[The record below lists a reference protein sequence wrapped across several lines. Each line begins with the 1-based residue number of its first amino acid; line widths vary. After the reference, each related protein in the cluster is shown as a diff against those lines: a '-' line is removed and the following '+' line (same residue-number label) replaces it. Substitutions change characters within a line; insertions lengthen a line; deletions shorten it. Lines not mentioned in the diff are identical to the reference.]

1 MGTTSVPLGRCG
13 RCRFTL
19 EQGSFPCFGTSSGI
33 APLGFILN
41 PFPCHSSASGQG
53 AGEMWVSSVT
63 LSWLRVRLPGET
75 CTECVWTQTTRDA
88 TGQGVQLLT
97 NPLCGSVGERS
108 YARNACRP
116 CQGCRTQSRSVS
128 PPVGGLRFASQ
139 SSASPT
145 GRGQPHTPALHQD
158 LSGETGSNREIRFCF
173 GADIVRGHTR
183 GKFDELH
190 SVGIFFLNGEYA
202 EVRDHHVDD
211 AGPCQG

>member
-13 RCRFTL
+13 RYRFTL

-33 APLGFILN
+33 APLGLILD
-41 PFPCHSSASGQG
+41 PFPCPSSASGEG
-53 AGEMWVSSVT
+53 AGELWVSSVT

-75 CTECVWTQTTRDA
+75 CTECVWTQTTKDA

-97 NPLCGSVGERS
+97 HPLCGSVGERS
-108 YARNACRP
+108 YARNACSS
-116 CQGCRTQSRSVS
+116 CQGCRTQSRSVL
-128 PPVGGLRFASQ
+128 PPVGGLRFANQ
-139 SSASPT
+139 SALPT
-145 GRGQPHTPALHQD
+145 GRGQPHTPAPHHD
-158 LSGETGSNREIRFCF
+158 LSGQTGSNRKVRFRFC
-173 GADIVRGHTR
+173 ADIVRSHTR
-183 GKFDELH
+183 GEFDELH